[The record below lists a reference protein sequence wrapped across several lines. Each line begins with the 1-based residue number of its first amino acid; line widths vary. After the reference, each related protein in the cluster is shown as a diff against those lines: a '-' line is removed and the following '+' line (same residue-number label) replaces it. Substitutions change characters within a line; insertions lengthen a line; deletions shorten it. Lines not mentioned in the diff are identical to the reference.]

1 MYSNFNLS
9 HYKNATFNQGYL
21 IPMGLMEVLPGDI
34 FRHKTSMLLRT
45 TPLLAPVMHP
55 VHASIHHWFVPTRL
69 IWEDFEKFITG
80 GEDGDDASVAP
91 TVTVNTGTGWAVGS
105 LADYFGLP
113 TGVDDLTV
121 SALPFRAY
129 NLIFNEWYRD
139 TQLQSKVAISKASG
153 ADATTATALIRRNWE
168 KDRFT
173 SARPDPQLGA
183 AVTMPL
189 GTEAPVRGLGMAPGA
204 SYASTPAVRETGG
217 VSVTY
222 SGGASPIDTGTN
234 RLYVEEDDANSGY
247 PKIFADLS
255 EATAAT
261 INQLRE
267 AWAIQ
272 KFMEN
277 RNRAGGRYPEY
288 LRLLGVNYSD
298 SRLQRP
304 EYLGGGRQTV
314 QFSEVLQTAPAEIDT
329 EETPV
334 GNMAGHGIGAL
345 GSNRY
350 QRYFE
355 EHGYVITL
363 VSVKPITGYFQGIPK
378 LWSRSTK
385 YDYWQKELQHIGMQE
400 VYKKEI
406 WAAASPTAVLGYQ
419 DAYDDYRRIEN
430 SVAGEFRTTLNFWHM
445 MREFSGEPSLNSA
458 FIQADPTD
466 RVYATGS
473 SSHQILAM
481 ANHSVKAKRLIAASG
496 KPGGI

>member
-21 IPMGLMEVLPGDI
+21 IPMGCVEVLPGDI
-34 FRHKTSMLLRT
+34 FRHSTSLLLRT
-45 TPLLAPVMHP
+45 SPLLAPVMHP

-91 TVTVNTGTGWAVGS
+91 TVTINSGSGWAVGS
-105 LADYFGLP
+105 LAQYLGLP
-113 TGVDDLTV
+113 AGVDDLTV

-139 TQLQSKVAISKASG
+139 TQLQAKVAVSKASG
-153 ADATTATALIRRNWE
+153 ADSTTATSLIRRNWE

-173 SARPDPQLGA
+173 SARPDPQLGT
-183 AVTMPL
+183 AVTVPL
-189 GTEAPVRGLGMAPGA
+189 GDSAPVVSDGSVPTMIRSDNSGTERQLHGRTAGGGGD
-204 SYASTPAVRETGG
+204 VFGTGG
-217 VSVTY
+217 F
-222 SGGASPIDTGTN
+222 GGAEGTLKWGGNTG
-234 RLYVEEDDANSGY
+234 LEV
-247 PKIFADLS
+247 DLAS
-255 EATAAT
+255 ATAAT

-272 KFMEN
+272 RFMEN

-288 LRLLGVNYSD
+288 LRMLGVNYSD

-314 QFSEVLQTAPAEIDT
+314 QFSEVLQTAPAVIDT

-345 GSNRY
+345 RSNKY

-355 EHGYVITL
+355 EHGYVMTL

-378 LWSRSTK
+378 MFLRTSK

-400 VYKKEI
+400 VYKQEL
-406 WAAASPTAVLGYQ
+406 WAASTPGSVFGYQ
-419 DAYDDYRRIEN
+419 DAYDEYRRIEN
-430 SVAGEFRTTLNFWHM
+430 SVAGEFATTLDFWHM
-445 MREFSGEPSLNSA
+445 MREFSSEPSLNST

-466 RVYATGS
+466 RVYAAGS
-473 SSHQILAM
+473 SSHQLLAM
-481 ANHSVKAKRLIAASG
+481 ANHSLKAKRLVAASG
-496 KPGGI
+496 KPGGL